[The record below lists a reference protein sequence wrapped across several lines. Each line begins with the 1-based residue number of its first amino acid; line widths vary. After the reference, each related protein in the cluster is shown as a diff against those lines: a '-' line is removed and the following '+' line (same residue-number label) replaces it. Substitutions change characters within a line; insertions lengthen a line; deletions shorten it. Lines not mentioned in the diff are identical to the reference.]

1 MKVLFISNFYPPADD
16 GWGYMQL
23 CEEVADGLHTRGHE
37 VAIMTS
43 TRIAGPEIHREYP
56 VYRYLSISPD
66 FDSKRSIPSQ
76 FFISRRKKE
85 KLAMNDFKRIV
96 DEHQPDI
103 VFIWH
108 AIGLPKTLFKEAE
121 YSKQHEVV
129 YYLADYQPEIGNEY
143 INYWRGKPA
152 NPVIRGL
159 KEILSKFAQEM
170 LENEG
175 KPIRLSYQHAI
186 CVSEYVRNRLVTG
199 GYIPSSAVVIH
210 NGVDLSEFKAPG
222 KDQAIASSDGL
233 RCLVA
238 GRIIPNKGIHT
249 VVDAFAMLDIDS
261 LPSKIG
267 VTILGDGPVN
277 YLNLIK
283 DKIAQNNL
291 QEQIQIKLPV
301 PRSQMPEILANHNV
315 LILPS
320 EYDEPLA
327 RSIQEGMAMGLL
339 VIGTTTGGSGELLVH
354 KRTGLVFNPG
364 DSESLAEQIVFAAQ
378 HPNLVK
384 KFQFA
389 GRQEIEQHFNIQRTV
404 LEIEAYLIKLLAGEK
419 LEQN

>member
-1 MKVLFISNFYPPADD
+1 VKVLFISNFYPPADD

-37 VAIMTS
+37 VLIMTS
-43 TRIAGPEIHREYP
+43 TRIVGPEIHRDYP
-56 VYRYLSISPD
+56 VYRCLPISPD
-66 FDSKRSIPSQ
+66 FDSRRPIPFQ
-76 FFISRRKKE
+76 FFIGRRKKE
-85 KLAMNDFKRIV
+85 KQAITDFRRIV
-96 DEHQPDI
+96 DEHRPDI

-121 YSKQHEVV
+121 YSNRYEVV
-129 YYLADYQPEIGNEY
+129 YYLADYQPEIGDEY
-143 INYWRGKPA
+143 ISYWRGKPT
-152 NPVIRGL
+152 NPVIRVL
-159 KEILSKFAQEM
+159 KETISKLALEM

-186 CVSEYVRNRLVTG
+186 CVSEYVRDRLVTG
-199 GYIPSSAVVIH
+199 GYIHSSAVVIH

-222 KDQAIASSDGL
+222 KDRAIAPSDEM
-233 RCLVA
+233 RFLVA

-249 VVDAFAMLDIDS
+249 VVDAFAMLDNKS
-261 LPSKIG
+261 LPSKICL
-267 VTILGDGPVN
+267 TILGDGPAN

-283 DKIAQNNL
+283 DKITQNKL
-291 QEQIQIKLPV
+291 QEKIQIKLPV
-301 PRSQMPEILANHNV
+301 PRSQMPDVLANHNV

-378 HPNLVK
+378 NPNLVK
-384 KFQFA
+384 KFQET
-389 GRQEIEQHFNIQRTV
+389 GRLEIEQHFIIQRTV

-419 LEQN
+419 LGQS

>member
-1 MKVLFISNFYPPADD
+1 
-16 GWGYMQL
+16 MQL

-37 VAIMTS
+37 VLIMTS
-43 TRIAGPEIHREYP
+43 TRIVGPEIHRDYP
-56 VYRYLSISPD
+56 VYRCLPISPD
-66 FDSKRSIPSQ
+66 FDSRRPIPYQ
-76 FFISRRKKE
+76 FFIGRRKKE
-85 KLAMNDFKRIV
+85 KQAITDFRRIV
-96 DEHQPDI
+96 DEHRPDI

-121 YSKQHEVV
+121 YSNQYEVV
-129 YYLADYQPEIGNEY
+129 YYLADYQPEIGDEY
-143 INYWRGKPA
+143 ISYWRGKPT
-152 NPVIRGL
+152 NPVIRVL
-159 KEILSKFAQEM
+159 KETISNLALEM

-186 CVSEYVRNRLVTG
+186 CVSEYVRDRLVSG
-199 GYIPSSAVVIH
+199 GNIPSSAIVIH
-210 NGVDLSEFKAPG
+210 NGVDRSEFKAPD
-222 KDQAIASSDGL
+222 KDQAIASADEM
-233 RCLVA
+233 RFLVA

-249 VVDAFAMLDIDS
+249 VVDAFAMLDLNSIS
-261 LPSKIG
+261 SKICL
-267 VTILGDGPVN
+267 TILGDGPVN

-283 DKIAQNNL
+283 EKITQNKL

-301 PRSQMPEILANHNV
+301 PRSQMPYVLADHNV

-364 DSESLAEQIVFAAQ
+364 DSESLADQIVFAAQ
-378 HPNLVK
+378 NPNLVK
-384 KFQFA
+384 ELQDT
-389 GRQEIEQHFNIQRTV
+389 GRQEIEEHFDIQRTV
-404 LEIEAYLIKLLAGEK
+404 LKIEAHLIKLLAGGK
-419 LEQN
+419 IG

>member
-1 MKVLFISNFYPPADD
+1 
-16 GWGYMQL
+16 MQL

-37 VAIMTS
+37 VLIMTS
-43 TRIAGPEIHREYP
+43 TRIVGPEIHRDYP
-56 VYRYLSISPD
+56 VYRCLPISPD
-66 FDSKRSIPSQ
+66 FDSRRPIPYQ
-76 FFISRRKKE
+76 FFIGRRKKE
-85 KLAMNDFKRIV
+85 KQAITDFRRIV
-96 DEHQPDI
+96 DEHRPDI

-121 YSKQHEVV
+121 YSNQYEVV
-129 YYLADYQPEIGNEY
+129 YYLADYQPEIGDEY
-143 INYWRGKPA
+143 ISYWRGKPT
-152 NPVIRGL
+152 NPVIRVL
-159 KEILSKFAQEM
+159 KETISKLALEM

-186 CVSEYVRNRLVTG
+186 CVSEYVRDRLVAG
-199 GYIPSSAVVIH
+199 GYIPRSAVVIH
-210 NGVDLSEFKAPG
+210 NGVDLSEFKVPG
-222 KDQAIASSDGL
+222 KVQAIASSDGL

-249 VVDAFAMLDIDS
+249 VVDAFAMLDFNSIS
-261 LPSKIG
+261 SKISL
-267 VTILGDGPVN
+267 TILGDGPVN

-283 DKIAQNNL
+283 EKITQNKL
-291 QEQIQIKLPV
+291 QEQIQIKLPI
-301 PRSQMPEILANHNV
+301 PRSQMPDVLADHNV

-364 DSESLAEQIVFAAQ
+364 DSESLADQIVFAAQ
-378 HPNLVK
+378 NPNLVK
-384 KFQFA
+384 ELQDT
-389 GRQEIEQHFNIQRTV
+389 GRQEIEQHFDIQRTV
-404 LEIEAYLIKLLAGEK
+404 LKIEANLSKLLAGEK
-419 LEQN
+419 IGQS

>member
-37 VAIMTS
+37 VMIMTS
-43 TRIAGPEIHREYP
+43 TRIAGTEFQRNYP
-56 VYRYLSISPD
+56 VYRYLPISPD
-66 FDSKRSIPSQ
+66 FDSRRSIPYQ
-76 FFISRRKKE
+76 FFIGRGKKE
-85 KLAMNDFKRIV
+85 KHAITDFRRIV
-96 DEHQPDI
+96 DEHRPDI

-121 YSKQHEVV
+121 YSNQYEVV
-129 YYLADYQPEIGNEY
+129 YFLADYQPEIGDEY
-143 INYWRGKPA
+143 ISYWRGKPA
-152 NPVIRGL
+152 NPVIRVL
-159 KEILSKFAQEM
+159 KETISKLAQEM

-186 CVSEYVRNRLVTG
+186 CVSEYVRDRLVSG
-199 GYIPSSAVVIH
+199 GYIPSTAVVIH

-222 KDQAIASSDGL
+222 KDQAIASSDEM
-233 RCLVA
+233 RCLIA

-249 VVDAFAMLDIDS
+249 VVDAFAMLDFKS
-261 LPSKIG
+261 LPSKICLI
-267 VTILGDGPVN
+267 ILGDGPAN

-283 DKIAQNNL
+283 EKITQYKL
-291 QEQIQIKLPV
+291 QERIQIKSPV
-301 PRSQMPEILANHNV
+301 SRSQMPDVLADHNV

-384 KFQFA
+384 ELQDA
-389 GRQEIEQHFNIQRTV
+389 GRQEIEQHFNIQSTV
-404 LEIEAYLIKLLAGEK
+404 KEIEAYLTELLTREK
-419 LEQN
+419 LGES